1 MKAFGKSVWNRIVLI
16 FIDIMVVIGDLI
28 EFVFKMV
35 WYGRYAYIKG
45 LTAIIN
51 RAKIERTDL
60 DHWGSRLTEMA
71 KTDITDSAKIHELRK
86 KSMKEES

>member
-1 MKAFGKSVWNRIVLI
+1 MKEFGKNIWKRIVLI
-16 FIDIMVVIGDLI
+16 GIDILVVIGDLI
-28 EFVFKMV
+28 EFIFKIV

-51 RAKIERTDL
+51 RAKVERYDL

-71 KTDITDSAKIHELRK
+71 KNDIADSAKIHELRK
-86 KSMKEES
+86 N